1 MQAQKLPKFHNKM
14 ILLAII
20 LSTFA
25 YLLDQLNVINVSPTI
40 VWFLHG
46 ITLFIFET
54 YYLYKNFI
62 GNKIF
67 NILFTGILF
76 PLLISI
82 VISLSIDYIN
92 FNKVIICFTSII
104 TSFIFVFTY
113 YNKKS
118 IIKNA
123 FS

>member
-1 MQAQKLPKFHNKM
+1 MLLMFH
-14 ILLAII
+14 
-20 LSTFA
+20 
-25 YLLDQLNVINVSPTI
+25 QLI
-40 VWFLHG
+40 VWFCTVLHS
-46 ITLFIFET
+46 LFLKLII
-54 YYLYKNFI
+54 YIKIFI